1 MEMRLLCVCGGGAG
15 KTPHYQT
22 SHGEASSCKS
32 WQTQLFPRVQSQVS
46 FGQTPEALRGLIEMS
61 LNLNVL

>member
-1 MEMRLLCVCGGGAG
+1 MGGRGLLTTKLPMGKQVLAG
-15 KTPHYQT
+15 LSKLTR
-22 SHGEASSCKS
+22 
-32 WQTQLFPRVQSQVS
+32 LFPRVQSQVS